1 MLLASLGAYK
11 SVPRDGQVNELSVAL
26 PNGGIS
32 N

>member
-11 SVPRDGQVNELSVAL
+11 SRQSQVNALSVAL
-26 PNGGIS
+26 PNDGIS

>member
-11 SVPRDGQVNELSVAL
+11 SVSRQSQVNAISVAL
-26 PNGGIS
+26 PNVGIS